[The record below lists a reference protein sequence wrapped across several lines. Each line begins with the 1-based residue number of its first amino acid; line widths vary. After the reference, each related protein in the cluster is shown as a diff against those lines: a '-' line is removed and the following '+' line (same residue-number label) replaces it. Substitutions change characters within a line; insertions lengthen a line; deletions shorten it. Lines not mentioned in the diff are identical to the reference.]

1 MVNPPPTPK
10 TNAAEA
16 AVQRRRLPDDRVHFT
31 AAVKC
36 NLVAKVDRL
45 GGVRVKVDEHECVSA
60 TVTSS
65 GGAVRVRA
73 NQRVRCLKTFFFS
86 ATKKNTW
93 IGITPEI
100 ARTNQHPTKFGIT
113 AYPPPPT
120 INNNKCPKNHGA
132 SVHRAEIR
140 INLKIIIMAGD
151 LPTTPRAR
159 HRPPSSSTAGLRRS
173 WAVGS
178 HSATSQA
185 AGHDRRGLRA
195 DRNPPRSGSAAP
207 SPQRLR
213 GTI

>member
-73 NQRVRCLKTFFFS
+73 NQRVRCLKTFFFFSHKKKYVDWHHTRNRTHQS
-86 ATKKNTW
+86 ASNKVWHNS
-93 IGITPEI
+93 
-100 ARTNQHPTKFGIT
+100 HPST
-113 AYPPPPT
+113 
-120 INNNKCPKNHGA
+120 PKN
-132 SVHRAEIR
+132 
-140 INLKIIIMAGD
+140 K
-151 LPTTPRAR
+151 
-159 HRPPSSSTAGLRRS
+159 
-173 WAVGS
+173 
-178 HSATSQA
+178 
-185 AGHDRRGLRA
+185 
-195 DRNPPRSGSAAP
+195 
-207 SPQRLR
+207 
-213 GTI
+213 